1 MNDFIIEKERKT
13 AIYDTVDILVAG
25 GGTAGAVAAIAA
37 ARSGAKVLIIEQ
49 FGSLGGSATMGMVTP
64 LMNTGIEG
72 NPMCSSISDEIN
84 DRLIEMG
91 YSAKDKGN
99 NKGNFDPMILK
110 FVLEDMAVSAE
121 VKILYY
127 SYISD
132 VIMEDGTIKGVTI
145 ENKRGRS
152 AVMAARVIDCTGDG
166 DVAKLAGVPFDS
178 GNPDTGK
185 NQPMSVRYV
194 VSGINLDE
202 FLKFMN
208 KLCENKNKF
217 HYRLEYPIL
226 HGAVVWDKH
235 WPLEPMFKEAYE
247 AGEITYEDGAY
258 WQFFGIPGRKDS
270 LSFNCPEIFEGID
283 GTNPEDLTNAQIIAK
298 RAMLRQMKFYKKHFP
313 GFEDA
318 YISETAAQVG
328 IRESRR
334 IKGVYTLQ
342 NIDILNRRKFKDH
355 IAKSNYP
362 IDVHGL
368 KLHNSS
374 DEMKTVDNIPYYEI
388 PYRCLVP
395 VGVKGL
401 LVAGRCISAEF
412 IAQSSLRVQ
421 PTVRAIGEA
430 AGIAAAMS
438 LKNGVGVEEIKG
450 EDVREEMLRR
460 GAIF

>member
-1 MNDFIIEKERKT
+1 MNSFIIEKERQT
-13 AIYDTVDILVAG
+13 EIYDTVDILVAG

-37 ARSGAKVLIIEQ
+37 ARSGAKVLIVEQ
-49 FGSLGGSATMGMVTP
+49 FGSLGGSATMGVVTP

-84 DRLIEMG
+84 DRLIQVGHAAE
-91 YSAKDKGN
+91 DKGN
-99 NKGNFDPMILK
+99 NKGHFDPMMLK
-110 FVLEDMAVSAE
+110 FILEEIAVNAG

-132 VIMEDGTIKGVTI
+132 VIKENDTIKGVII
-145 ENKRGRS
+145 ENKRGR
-152 AVMAARVIDCTGDG
+152 AAIMAERVIDCTGDG
-166 DVAKLAGVPFDS
+166 DVAKIAGVPFDS

-194 VSGINLDE
+194 VSGINLDK
-202 FLKFMN
+202 FIDFMN

-217 HYRLEYPIL
+217 HYRIEYPII
-226 HGAVVWDKH
+226 HGAVVWGKN
-235 WPLEPMFKEAYE
+235 WPLEPLFKEACE

-258 WQFFGIPGRKDS
+258 WQFFGIPGRKES
-270 LSFNCPEIFEGID
+270 LAFNCPEIFEGID

-298 RAMLRQMKFYKKHFP
+298 KAMIRQMKFYKKHLP

-318 YISETAAQVG
+318 YISETATQVG
-328 IRESRR
+328 VRESRR
-334 IKGVYTLQ
+334 IKGIYTLQ
-342 NIDILNRRKFKDH
+342 NIDILKRKKFTDH
-355 IAKSNYP
+355 IVKSNYP
-362 IDVHGL
+362 IDVHGY

-374 DEMKTVDNIPYYEI
+374 DEMITEDNIPYYEI

-412 IAQSSLRVQ
+412 IAQSSLRIQ

-438 LKNGVGVEEIKG
+438 LKEGIGVEAVKG
-450 EDVREEMLRR
+450 EEVRAEMVRR